1 MRTPQSASSK
11 FDTRL
16 WMRVGSI
23 LISFASV
30 TLLVAAFGARFYRE
44 SLSSILLGLVL
55 VALCMAIFLHAR
67 FLILARR
74 EHHETASALDATE
87 REFKS
92 IFDNALDAIVILD
105 DRGICLEANP
115 AAQTLFGV
123 RYYEL
128 VGEPIG
134 NLRAGEGVFL
144 ETWKAFLE
152 RKYEHGETRLSRK
165 DGSTIFV
172 EYTAKADYL
181 PGKHVAVL
189 RDITRR
195 KQAEG
200 ALRESEGRFQQMA
213 GNIQEI
219 FWMLDRESKQVL
231 YVNQAYET
239 ITGRSCETL
248 RDNPTSYRD
257 LIHPQER
264 VRVLSRLDETVRTGQ
279 FDEEF
284 RILRPD
290 GAIRWVWVRGFPVR
304 DAEGVVRSLVGT
316 GQDISARKSA
326 EAQMARNL
334 DMAESAR
341 AEAEAF
347 RRTTL
352 ALTQNL
358 SMDYVLDT
366 LLQSLLTLIPCES
379 ARVLL
384 LEADTRLLLAREVQH
399 YDSNRGFAKS
409 PATLDARDSRFL
421 MQVLATRSS
430 LLIPDT
436 SDEQDWTK
444 FSGHSQFRSWL
455 CVPLATS
462 QEMLGLLSLGHTR
475 GRTFTQEHLRLA
487 KSLAIPAAVAIQ
499 NARLYERAGIYGA
512 ELKQRLADLEQI
524 QDALREAEENRASSE
539 EKFRKIFHSSPVAI
553 SITTVGEGRFVE
565 ANGAFERRYGYSREE
580 LLGRT
585 AVEIEFWGDPTERE
599 QMISKIRKQG
609 HVRNWVTRF
618 RKSSGEPIDTACSF
632 DTVEFDGQ
640 QCILVVS
647 ADLSEQ
653 AESHPSFA
661 RNAAPAP

>member
-1 MRTPQSASSK
+1 
-11 FDTRL
+11 
-16 WMRVGSI
+16 
-23 LISFASV
+23 
-30 TLLVAAFGARFYRE
+30 LLA
-44 SLSSILLGLVL
+44 LVL
-55 VALCMAIFLHAR
+55 VALCTAIFLHVR

-74 EHHETASALDATE
+74 EHHDTASALDATE

-105 DRGICLEANP
+105 DHGICLEANP
-115 AAQTLFGV
+115 AAQTLFGA

-134 NLRAGEGVFL
+134 NFRTGEGDFS
-144 ETWKAFLE
+144 EMWKTFLE
-152 RKYEHGETRLSRK
+152 RKYEHGETKLSRK
-165 DGSTIFV
+165 DGSTISV

-181 PGKHVAVL
+181 PGRHVAVL

-195 KQAEG
+195 KQAEA
-200 ALRESEGRFQQMA
+200 ALRESEGRFRQMA
-213 GNIQEI
+213 AKINEI
-219 FWMLDRESKQVL
+219 FWMLDAESKRVV

-239 ITGRSCETL
+239 ITGRPCQTL
-248 RDNPTSYRD
+248 REDPTSYGD
-257 LIHPQER
+257 LIHPEDR
-264 VRVLSRLDETVRTGQ
+264 VRVLSRLDETIETGQ

-284 RILRPD
+284 RILRSD

-304 DAEGVVRSLVGT
+304 DAEGRVRSLVGT
-316 GQDISARKSA
+316 AQDVSARKSA

-334 DMAESAR
+334 DIAESAR

-399 YDSNRGFAKS
+399 YDTKRSSAKS
-409 PATLDARDSRFL
+409 PETLDARDSRFL
-421 MQVLATRSS
+421 MQVLATRTS
-430 LLIPDT
+430 LLIPNT
-436 SDEQDWTK
+436 NEEQDWAK

-475 GRTFTQEHLRLA
+475 GFKFSLEHLRLA

-524 QDALREAEENRASSE
+524 QGALHEAEESGASSE
-539 EKFRKIFHSSPVAI
+539 EKFRKVFRSSPVAI
-553 SITTVGEGRFVE
+553 FVTTLEEGRFVD
-565 ANGAFERRYGYSREE
+565 ANEAFERQYGYSRED

-585 AVEIEFWGDPTERE
+585 VIEMEFWGDPTERKHLIDE
-599 QMISKIRKQG
+599 IRKQG
-609 HVRNWVTRF
+609 RVRNWVTRI

-632 DTVEFDGQ
+632 DTIEIDGQ

-653 AESHPSFA
+653 AESHSSFA